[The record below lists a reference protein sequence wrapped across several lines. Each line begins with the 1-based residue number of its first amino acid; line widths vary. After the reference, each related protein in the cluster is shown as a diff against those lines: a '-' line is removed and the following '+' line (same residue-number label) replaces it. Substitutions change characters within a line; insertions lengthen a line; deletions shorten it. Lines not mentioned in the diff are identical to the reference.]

1 MLNLTIDLSKLNAT
15 QLAALE
21 AALHEARVLTSNQKM
36 KFITAGDAN
45 CGSLEYDNLYS
56 AMKDAIRG
64 VK

>member
-21 AALHEARVLTSNQKM
+21 AALHEIHVLTSNQKLQII
-36 KFITAGDAN
+36 KAGEAN
-45 CGSLEYDNLYS
+45 CGSLEYDNLYT